1 MGRVPLTIQPLVDMA
16 SRPRVAPALA
26 RGRRP
31 AQTRIELATELIV
44 RESTAPPA

>member
-1 MGRVPLTIQPLVDMA
+1 MAVTASELVL
-16 SRPRVAPALA
+16 ALA
-26 RGRRP
+26 RGERP